1 VSARGWFGRALY
13 TAAITLLAAA
23 AASGGVLAWRT
34 INPPSA
40 LIAVTHAPAPD
51 AGAELTVG
59 ERRPDF
65 TLPDLDGTPR
75 SVAEWDGR
83 LLFVNFWAT
92 WCPPC
97 LEEIPTFVRLQQ
109 EFGPAGAQFLG
120 IAVDSAENVQ
130 RFAADHG
137 MNYPSL
143 VGQAEGIELTR
154 RFGNRIGAL
163 PYTVVVGRDGN
174 VLVMHHG
181 ILHEDQVRELIARHL

>member
-1 VSARGWFGRALY
+1 MSRRRWLGRTLY

-23 AASGGVLAWRT
+23 AASGGVLAWRS

-40 LIAVTHAPAPD
+40 QLAVSHAPAQSGD
-51 AGAELTVG
+51 ALAPGDL
-59 ERRPDF
+59 RPDF
-65 TLPDLDGTPR
+65 TLPDVDGTPR
-75 SVAEWDGR
+75 AVSEWDGR
-83 LLFVNFWAT
+83 LLFINFWAT

-109 EFGPAGAQFLG
+109 EFEGKGVQFLG
-120 IAVDSAENVQ
+120 VAIDGAENV
-130 RFAADHG
+130 RGFAAEHA

-143 VGQAEGIELTR
+143 IAKMEGIELTQ

-163 PYTVVVGRDGN
+163 PYTVVVGRDGR

-181 ILHEDQVRELIARHL
+181 VLDEQQVRELIQTHL

>member
-1 VSARGWFGRALY
+1 MARHWPGRVLY

-23 AASGGVLAWRT
+23 AASGGVLAWRS

-40 LIAVTHAPAPD
+40 QLAVTHAPD
-51 AGAELTVG
+51 AAADAELAPG

-65 TLPDLDGTPR
+65 TLPDVDGAAR
-75 SVAEWDGR
+75 SVSEWDGR
-83 LLFVNFWAT
+83 LLFINFWAT

-97 LEEIPTFVRLQQ
+97 LEEIPGFVRLQQ
-109 EFGPAGAQFLG
+109 EFGAGGVQFLG
-120 IAVDSAENVQ
+120 VAIDSVENV
-130 RFAADHG
+130 RAFAAEHA

-143 VGQAEGIELTR
+143 IARMEGIELTK

-174 VLVMHHG
+174 VLAMHHG
-181 ILHEDQVRELIARHL
+181 VLDEKQIRELIARHL